1 MDCSMPGYSPWDHK
15 QSDMTERL
23 HSLCDKRA
31 LTAPKA
37 GSKPQL
43 LQTAHVISFG
53 KMVRVAVVNDS
64 EMKASFCIIPC
75 GADPKCIHKYL
86 YKRKVK
92 GDQTITREG
101 HMRRRQGQNGNGYS
115 HNPEHGEHQKLK
127 EARTRFSPEPPQGL
141 QFCWYLDFWLSA
153 SRSVG

>member
-1 MDCSMPGYSPWDHK
+1 
-15 QSDMTERL
+15 MTERL

-43 LQTAHVISFG
+43 LQTAHVTSFG
-53 KMVRVAVVNDS
+53 RMVRVAVVNDS

-75 GADPKCIHKYL
+75 GVGPKCIHKYL

-92 GDQTITREG
+92 GNQTITREG
-101 HMRRRQGQNGNGYS
+101 HVRRRRRQNGIGYS
-115 HNPEHGEHQKLK
+115 HNPGTWRAS
-127 EARTRFSPEPPQGL
+127 EAGRGRNKILPR
-141 QFCWYLDFWLSA
+141 A
-153 SRSVG
+153 STEAAVLLIP